1 VTRPDGTHGAPGVP
15 GAPGAVGAAGVPGAA
30 GARGA
35 VWLLALVV
43 TSAAVLGACGPATGP
58 STPEPLATHGP
69 APAPSTAAA
78 PTAAAATSTAPR
90 PTLGGGA
97 TVLDASLLAILPAD
111 VAGAAVEQ
119 EAQSFTDAASDPAF
133 AASVEAAVF
142 AVVVDAGDIASGVVA
157 RLRPGV
163 YSDAFFRDWR
173 DTYDAGACAQAGGVV
188 GHAEAQLGG
197 RTTYITSCAGGL
209 RTYHA
214 YLDGPGILVS
224 LFSLGE
230 RRFGEQI
237 MAALRP

>member
-1 VTRPDGTHGAPGVP
+1 VTRVHRPR
-15 GAPGAVGAAGVPGAA
+15 GAVGI
-30 GARGA
+30 
-35 VWLLALVV
+35 L
-43 TSAAVLGACGPATGP
+43 VLGLVLAMALASCGQATGTP
-58 STPEPLATHGP
+58 TPEPSVMQGP
-69 APAPSTAAA
+69 TPAPSSGVS
-78 PTAAAATSTAPR
+78 ATPSAPR

-142 AVVVDAGDIASGVVA
+142 AVVVDSGDIASGVVA

-197 RTTYITSCAGGL
+197 RTTYITSCANDL

-237 MAALRP
+237 MAGLRP